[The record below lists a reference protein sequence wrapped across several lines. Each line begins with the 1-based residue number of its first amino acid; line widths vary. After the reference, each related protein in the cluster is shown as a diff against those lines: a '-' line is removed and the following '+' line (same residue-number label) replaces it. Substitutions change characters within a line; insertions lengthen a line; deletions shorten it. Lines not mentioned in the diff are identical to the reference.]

1 MNKTQLTII
10 ALLEGAGYN
19 DAAEYVADEYVSSKL
34 AGDKWQT
41 IETAP
46 KDGTKFNGYSPIG
59 GVRRNVM
66 WGIERR
72 DFDVNG
78 FSGLERGYTHWMPQ
92 EPNPTPPSAPEVS
105 DNEQPTDTERAEALG
120 GLRFL
125 ASYIECLKEQFY
137 MEIINQHGDEAMSKE
152 YLGIGEGVQCYI
164 DSIQKTL
171 TRPQIDFDSL
181 RRSDTFTC
189 GVTGKKY
196 LTLEAVGCNNVL
208 DDIKKLME
216 GE

>member
-1 MNKTQLTII
+1 MTMNKTQLTII

-19 DAAEYVADEYVSSKL
+19 DAAEYVADEYASSKL
-34 AGDKWQT
+34 AGDKWQP

-46 KDGTKFNGYSPIG
+46 RDGTRFNGYSPIG
-59 GVRRNVM
+59 GVRRDVM
-66 WGIERR
+66 WSQERQ

-78 FSGLERGYTHWMPQ
+78 WSGFERGYTHWMPQ

-105 DNEQPTDTERAEALG
+105 DNEQPTDTKCAEALEWIKG
-120 GLRFL
+120 
-125 ASYIECLKEQFY
+125 
-137 MEIINQHGDEAMSKE
+137 EIHNAK
-152 YLGIGEGVQCYI
+152 L
-164 DSIQKTL
+164 DSIEDRYGIKNDPDGLWLKHIEMLDGIIKAL